1 MLLFTFTDTI
11 TIKVYKFS
19 LEKKVKVVF
28 IDQYDCKEVLIYVY
42 KYTFPEI
49 LFHIGGI
56 GLI

>member
-42 KYTFPEI
+42 YVFVI
-49 LFHIGGI
+49 
-56 GLI
+56 

>member
-28 IDQYDCKEVLIYVY
+28 IDQYDCKEVR
-42 KYTFPEI
+42 YTF
-49 LFHIGGI
+49 FVKSQHS
-56 GLI
+56 